1 MTGSYVK
8 NMLSFVRNRQVV
20 YQSAQAILHS
30 HQQWMTVLVD
40 PHPCQHLIL
49 SVLWISSIPISKW
62 WYFSVLICIFLM
74 TYYVEHIFTFLISIC
89 YIFFNDVPVQIFCP
103 FLNQVFIFLLLNFM
117 TSLYI
122 LDNNLLSDVF
132 QKYFFLICY
141 LSFESLDGAFHRA
154 GIFNYNQVQTTNIFF
169 HM

>member
-1 MTGSYVK
+1 
-8 NMLSFVRNRQVV
+8 MLDF
-20 YQSAQAILHS
+20 
-30 HQQWMTVLVD
+30 
-40 PHPCQHLIL
+40 HL
-49 SVLWISSIPISKW
+49 
-62 WYFSVLICIFLM
+62 
-74 TYYVEHIFTFLISIC
+74 

-169 HM
+169 SYVVPLVLYKKSLSCPRLSRYFPYILGVFIVWSCTFRAVIHFELVFMKSARSVSRFFFVCICIQMPTYSSTVC